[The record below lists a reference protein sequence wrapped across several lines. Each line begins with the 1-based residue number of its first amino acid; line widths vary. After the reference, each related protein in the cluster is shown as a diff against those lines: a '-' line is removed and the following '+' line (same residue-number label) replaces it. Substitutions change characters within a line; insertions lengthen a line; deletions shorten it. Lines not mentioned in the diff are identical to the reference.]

1 VGAGTASHVITESP
15 AAYKQAIDAAIAS
28 DFSGVLVKWLESS
41 GVLLKIA
48 CLSEKVSSQVHAFRT
63 ARELVASSRSQI
75 SLSAYTMIRDTLTA
89 EVRSLNAASGEMK
102 QLGEAF
108 EQEVKRSDAFVNAV
122 TNLAKEARPSSLKA
136 IQLTEAHCR
145 LLLRV
150 ADRLGELPSG
160 HAAARAFRKFV
171 SVVPLH
177 DPGWAAIA
185 DIALARA
192 GSIRARFPGLDRK
205 ALQANPGANWVIE
218 NSYTWHGKGEMFEFY
233 GKRCRATADA
243 ANDALRAARQRA
255 AVRGPDWTADI
266 TIGEMRLGR
275 ADQEVGGWSKFADE
289 AVLSYPKTSATGA
302 QQVKAGNLPVHGP
315 AQPGALFQF
324 KAESELRQSA
334 IPAQQGKDLKRTLD
348 AWAQGEPV
356 YAAAMMRNEKGDIVQ
371 RIFLLEPPDPKA
383 GLAFFGIGTSQAQ
396 IAERA
401 ELAARGALV
410 TNIKADIKNQ
420 ELRTLWHEIFWDAF
434 ESL

>member
-1 VGAGTASHVITESP
+1 MGTGTASHVITESP
-15 AAYKQAIDAAIAS
+15 AAYRQAVEAAIAS
-28 DFSGVLVKWLESS
+28 DFPGELVKWLESS

-48 CLSEKVSSQVHAFRT
+48 CLSEKISSQVHAFRT

-75 SLSAYTMIRDTLTA
+75 SVHAYTMIRDTLTA
-89 EVRSLNAASGEMK
+89 EVRSLNAGSGEMR

-108 EQEVKRSDAFVNAV
+108 EQEVLRSDAFVHAV
-122 TNLAKEARPSSLKA
+122 TNLAKEAHPSSLRA
-136 IQLTEAHCR
+136 IQLTEEHCR

-150 ADRLGELPSG
+150 ADRLGELPAG
-160 HAAARAFRKFV
+160 HAAAQAFRKFV

-185 DIALARA
+185 HIALD
-192 GSIRARFPGLDRK
+192 RARRMQGKFPGLDRK
-205 ALQANPGANWVIE
+205 ALQKNPVANWIIE
-218 NSYTWHGKGEMFEFY
+218 MSYTWHGKGEMFEFY
-233 GKRCRATADA
+233 GKRYRATADA

-255 AVRGPDWTADI
+255 ATRGPDWTADL

-275 ADQEVGGWSKFADE
+275 ADQEVGSWSKFADE
-289 AVLSYPKTSATGA
+289 AVLSYPKTPAAGA
-302 QQVKAGNLPVHGP
+302 QQVTAGNLPVHGP
-315 AQPGALFQF
+315 AQPSALFQF

-334 IPAQQGKDLKRTLD
+334 IPAQQANDLKRTLD

-356 YAAAMMRNEKGDIVQ
+356 YAAALVRDDKGDIVQ

-383 GLAFFGIGTSQAQ
+383 GLSFFGVGTDQAR

-401 ELAARGALV
+401 ELASRGALV

-420 ELRTLWHEIFWDAF
+420 ELRTLWREIFWDAF